1 MEVDPGRVLD
11 LLARLHE
18 LTATEAGAQRVAW
31 TPVWARAREWLRS
44 ELDALPVTAS
54 VDEAGN
60 LWAALPG
67 RSPRSVVVG
76 SHLDSVPD
84 GGWLDGCLGVLA
96 GVEVLRA
103 VAARSAPPALG
114 VTLVDWADEEGA
126 RFGRSLFGSSAAAG
140 LLELDSAR
148 GLVDRDGVA
157 LVDALAEYGVDLV
170 RAGQAAA
177 RLRDVAAYVELHIEQ
192 GRVLEAAGLA
202 VGVVDGAYGI
212 ERHRVN
218 FEGRAAHAGSTPM
231 ALRRDALAAGAR
243 LALAA
248 RDSALA
254 RGGVATVGDL
264 RVVPGIATAIPGEAT
279 LVLDQRHG
287 DAAALAAMLADARG
301 AAETI
306 GSDEGVAVNWSA
318 IQSVA
323 PVAFDERLVQA
334 AGECVRAV
342 AGETMRVPSGALHDA
357 VMVARAGVPAVM
369 VFVQSLGGISHNR
382 LEDSRPEH
390 LELGVAAVD
399 RLVRRL
405 AAGSDPR
412 S

>member
-1 MEVDPGRVLD
+1 
-11 LLARLHE
+11 
-18 LTATEAGAQRVAW
+18 
-31 TPVWARAREWLRS
+31 
-44 ELDALPVTAS
+44 
-54 VDEAGN
+54 
-60 LWAALPG
+60 
-67 RSPRSVVVG
+67 
-76 SHLDSVPD
+76 
-84 GGWLDGCLGVLA
+84 
-96 GVEVLRA
+96 
-103 VAARSAPPALG
+103 
-114 VTLVDWADEEGA
+114 
-126 RFGRSLFGSSAAAG
+126 
-140 LLELDSAR
+140 
-148 GLVDRDGVA
+148 
-157 LVDALAEYGVDLV
+157 
-170 RAGQAAA
+170 
-177 RLRDVAAYVELHIEQ
+177 VAAYVELHIEQ
-192 GRVLEAAGLA
+192 GPVLEAAGLA